1 MDVDDGMPPA
11 GNSCGDVLWITYF
24 NRLLNMKIA
33 ANFLTGLGL
42 AMLLGYCIIGIR
54 TGSGFIHEP
63 FVMLPASIVLLLGG
77 LTARFVLPRL

>member
-1 MDVDDGMPPA
+1 MQPA
-11 GNSCGDVLWITYF
+11 EYSCGNVLWITHF

>member
-1 MDVDDGMPPA
+1 MPFGDSMRRAEEFDGDM
-11 GNSCGDVLWITYF
+11 LWITHL
-24 NRLLNMKIA
+24 NRTLNMKTA

-42 AMLLGYCIIGIR
+42 AMLMGYCIIGIR

-63 FVMLPASIVLLLGG
+63 FVMLPASIVLVLGG